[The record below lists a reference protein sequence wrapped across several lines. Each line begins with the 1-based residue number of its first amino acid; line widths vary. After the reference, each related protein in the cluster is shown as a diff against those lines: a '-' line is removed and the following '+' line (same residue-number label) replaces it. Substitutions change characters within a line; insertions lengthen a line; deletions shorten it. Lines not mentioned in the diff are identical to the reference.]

1 MKLLLVEDD
10 LKLGAAQKELLEIS
24 EFDVVWATDGKEALN
39 DFKTAATDTFDI
51 IILDW
56 MLPEI
61 SGLEICKILRSDKYN
76 YQGGIIFVTAKDALD
91 DCLNGLESGADDYIV
106 KPFENKELVARI
118 KAVNR
123 RKSKPYIDNIYKK
136 DNLAINNN
144 LLTLSCGEQTLQLTK
159 REYDLFK
166 ILFVNCGQT
175 ILRSTIIE
183 KVWPDNLD
191 ISESSLD
198 SYIYLLRKKLAS
210 FNPPLAVKSVK
221 SVGYYLEINNHD

>member
-10 LKLGAAQKELLEIS
+10 LKLGAAQKELLEFS
-24 EFDVVWATDGKEALN
+24 DFDVIWATDGKEALD
-39 DFKTAATDTFDI
+39 DFKTSADNAFDV

-123 RKSKPYIDNIYKK
+123 RKAKPYIDDVYKK
-136 DNLAINNN
+136 GKLAINNN
-144 LLTLSCGEQTLQLTK
+144 LLTLSCGGQTLQLTK
-159 REYDLFK
+159 REYDMFK

-175 ILRSTIIE
+175 ILRSSIIE

-198 SYIYLLRKKLAS
+198 SYIYLLRKKLAA
-210 FNPPLAVKSVK
+210 FNSGIAIKSVK
-221 SVGYYLEINNHD
+221 NVGYYLEINNND

>member
-1 MKLLLVEDD
+1 M
-10 LKLGAAQKELLEIS
+10 
-24 EFDVVWATDGKEALN
+24 VWATDGKEALD
-39 DFKTAATDTFDI
+39 DFKTSTDNAFDV

-123 RKSKPYIDNIYKK
+123 RKSKPYIDDVYKK
-136 DNLAINNN
+136 GNLAINNN
-144 LLTLSCGEQTLQLTK
+144 LLTLTCDEQILQLTK

-175 ILRSTIIE
+175 IDR
-183 KVWPDNLD
+183 
-191 ISESSLD
+191 
-198 SYIYLLRKKLAS
+198 
-210 FNPPLAVKSVK
+210 KSV
-221 SVGYYLEINNHD
+221 V